1 MSDNNAPTES
11 TRAQRREMPEPFESN
26 NPVPWYV
33 IVLVAG
39 LFIWAVGYI
48 WLNYRDEPSSM
59 GDHRVAADFAVA
71 KAGAGGV
78 VNGAQLYTSHC
89 LACHQATGQGLPGVF
104 PPLAG
109 SEWVDGKASTMIQIV
124 LHGIN
129 GSLTVKGATY
139 KGQMPTFKDQL
150 NDAEIAAVISHV
162 RTSFGNS
169 AGKVTVDEVKAERAK
184 TKDHT
189 APWNGNPELDK
200 LK

>member
-1 MSDNNAPTES
+1 
-11 TRAQRREMPEPFESN
+11 MPEPYESN
-26 NPVPWYV
+26 HPVPWYV

-39 LFIWAVGYI
+39 LFVWAIGYI
-48 WLNYRDEPSSM
+48 WLNYSDAPSSL

-71 KAGAGGV
+71 KADKGGV
-78 VNGAQLYTSHC
+78 IDGGQVYTSHC

-109 SEWVDGKASTMIQIV
+109 SEWVNGKASTMIQIV

-150 NDAEIAAVISHV
+150 SDAEIAAVISHV

-169 AGKVTVDEVKAERAK
+169 AGKVTADDVKAERAK

-189 APWNGNPELDK
+189 APWNGNADLDK